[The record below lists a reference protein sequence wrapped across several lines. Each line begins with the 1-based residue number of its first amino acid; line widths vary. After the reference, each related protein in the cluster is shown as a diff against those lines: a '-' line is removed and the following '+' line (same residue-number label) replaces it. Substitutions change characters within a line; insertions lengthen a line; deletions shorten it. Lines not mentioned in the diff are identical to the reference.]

1 MAARGRGQRAGLSR
15 QAVLA
20 AARELAAER
29 GLDGVSM
36 RALAARLGVA
46 PNALYSHVRDR
57 GDLVD
62 GLLDDVLDAVRAPEA
77 GSGDPVAGLREVM
90 VSTYE
95 VLRAHPDLVPHYLAR
110 QGARGPNAQALGEVM
125 TGLLGRAGVPGPAA
139 RDAVRVLVVH
149 AIGLAAVGS
158 GPDAQDGPALSP
170 ADLRATFLLGLG
182 WLLDGIT
189 GAAVVGEP
197 PGADRGGDHEPRH
210 PSGPAPDPNR
220 SGRGDEHP
228 V

>member
-1 MAARGRGQRAGLSR
+1 M
-15 QAVLA
+15 LA

-36 RALAARLGVA
+36 RTLAARLGVA

-62 GLLDDVLDAVRAPEA
+62 GLLDDVLDDVRTPDP
-77 GSGDPVAGLREVM
+77 SGADPVAGLREVL

-110 QGARGPNAQALGEVM
+110 QGARGPNAQALGEVL
-125 TGLLGRAGVPGPAA
+125 TGLLARAGVHGPAA

-149 AIGLAAVGS
+149 AIGLAAVGG
-158 GPDAQDGPALSP
+158 GPDAQDRPALSP

-189 GAAVVGEP
+189 GTGGRAAAVTGEP
-197 PGADRGGDHEPRH
+197 PGAAAGEDHESRH
-210 PSGPAPDPNR
+210 PSGPAPATNR